1 MLLNVI
7 YSKWG
12 IYINMVC
19 LFGICICN
27 FYIIL
32 KVLVNLPIHAIIVQN
47 RYSFYR
53 MFKLITV
60 YTTESCLCQL
70 VSDLFWDL
78 NKWCSYWWHFTR
90 TLILRILKMKMI
102 TLKTWT
108 LRSVRLCFF
117 KKEESRTKKSN
128 NTQTA
133 IILYITDLFIVI
145 VVCVCI
151 YVECTFCNKL
161 LSFET
166 FRKSFIF

>member
-90 TLILRILKMKMI
+90 TLILRIFKMKMI
-102 TLKTWT
+102 TSKTSVRSK
-108 LRSVRLCFF
+108 LVKRSVRLCFF
-117 KKEESRTKKSN
+117 LRKKRVELRS
-128 NTQTA
+128 QT
-133 IILYITDLFIVI
+133 I
-145 VVCVCI
+145 
-151 YVECTFCNKL
+151 NKL
-161 LSFET
+161 PSYYT
-166 FRKSFIF
+166 

>member
-90 TLILRILKMKMI
+90 TLILRIFKMKMI
-102 TLKTWT
+102 TSKTSVRSK
-108 LRSVRLCFF
+108 LVKRSVRLCFF
-117 KKEESRTKKSN
+117 LRKKRVELRS
-128 NTQTA
+128 QT
-133 IILYITDLFIVI
+133 IH
-145 VVCVCI
+145 
-151 YVECTFCNKL
+151 KL
-161 LSFET
+161 PSYYT
-166 FRKSFIF
+166 

>member
-32 KVLVNLPIHAIIVQN
+32 KVLVNLPIHAINVQN

-70 VSDLFWDL
+70 VSALFRDL

-128 NTQTA
+128 NKQTA
-133 IILYITDLFIVI
+133 IILYITYLFIVI

-151 YVECTFCNKL
+151 YVECTFCSKL